1 MLMLIIIIILVFI
14 YFIGSV
20 LWVRRVLATS
30 KSNAARPVELKACEF
45 CGMMVNVDHAVKV
58 QGRIFCCQDHAH
70 HKH

>member
-1 MLMLIIIIILVFI
+1 MLILIIIIILVFI

-20 LWVRRVLATS
+20 LWVRRVLSAS
-30 KSNAARPVELKACEF
+30 KSKPVELTACEF

-58 QGRIFCCQDHAH
+58 QGRMFCCQDHAY